1 MLVTVYDAKKAPLSR
16 GKQIHGRV
24 KGILQICLKTVGH
37 KRVEEDGGYQIQED
51 LSSSHKECWGSPW
64 ILIPEPQEVNY
75 MMFFFSLGIRAFYA
89 QSYIMSLTLTLE
101 MGGSTWRYDHQK
113 ETSLKKET
121 NLMAS
126 SVPAM
131 DVTVSLGEGTI
142 WLHPSFTGRINSS
155 LRRFCRAASI

>member
-1 MLVTVYDAKKAPLSR
+1 MAEWREFYRSVWRLWVTKELKKMGAIRFKRTCLHHIKSAEGHHEFWFLSR
-16 GKQIHGRV
+16 RK
-24 KGILQICLKTVGH
+24 
-37 KRVEEDGGYQIQED
+37 
-51 LSSSHKECWGSPW
+51 
-64 ILIPEPQEVNY
+64 LITWC
-75 MMFFFSLGIRAFYA
+75 FFSLGIRAFYA
-89 QSYIMSLTLTLE
+89 QSYIMSPTLTLE